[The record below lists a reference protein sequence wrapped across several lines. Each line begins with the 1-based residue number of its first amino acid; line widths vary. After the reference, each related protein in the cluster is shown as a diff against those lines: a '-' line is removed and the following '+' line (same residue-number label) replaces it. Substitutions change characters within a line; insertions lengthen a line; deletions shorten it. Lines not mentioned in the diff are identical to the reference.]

1 MSNHP
6 TEYSFSFS
14 NLGAAPIDLMMVLIM
29 SKVSVS
35 LYFYKRYIL
44 ELSLGIL
51 MTPVRIRGFASND
64 PL

>member
-35 LYFYKRYIL
+35 LYCYKR
-44 ELSLGIL
+44 
-51 MTPVRIRGFASND
+51 
-64 PL
+64 